1 MFKTYEVKFKYAD
14 SYSGWTWRNQMCS
27 VEARDESEAKN
38 KCIKLYGL
46 GTDCDYEITSV
57 KEI

>member
-1 MFKTYEVKFKYAD
+1 MYKYYEVSFKYAD
-14 SYSGWTWRNQMCS
+14 FLSNWSWHNQKCS
-27 VEARDESEAKN
+27 VEAKDENDAKS